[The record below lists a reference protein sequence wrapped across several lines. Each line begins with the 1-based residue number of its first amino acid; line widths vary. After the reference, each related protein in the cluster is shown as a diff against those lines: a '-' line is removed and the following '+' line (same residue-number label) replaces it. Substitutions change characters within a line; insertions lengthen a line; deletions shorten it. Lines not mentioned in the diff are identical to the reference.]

1 MIRTHNFDPNI
12 EFNFDVSVSNCMLS
26 TDTSKSNWT
35 LGTFSGICPGGKPRP
50 RLSPIP
56 FTKCVSRKILATQ
69 LKMQI
74 FVKIPFL
81 KKTRLLL
88 FLLLLLLSSNSQSSL
103 LFFWFLCIRQFSRG
117 SWRKSFCPHPSK
129 VHRPGTRS
137 AEKLL
142 KLCLPLTRS
151 EGRLRPPIIELE
163 PTDRFLF
170 LLQLFDLGIS

>member
-1 MIRTHNFDPNI
+1 MIRTHNFDPNVQ
-12 EFNFDVSVSNCMLS
+12 FNFDVSVSNCMLS
-26 TDTSKSNWT
+26 TDTLKANWT

-103 LFFWFLCIRQFSRG
+103 LFSGFSASVNSREVLQEKVFAPIRA
-117 SWRKSFCPHPSK
+117 KS
-129 VHRPGTRS
+129 TD
-137 AEKLL
+137 
-142 KLCLPLTRS
+142 
-151 EGRLRPPIIELE
+151 LE
-163 PTDRFLF
+163 PEVLKNYSSSVC
-170 LLQLFDLGIS
+170 L